1 MLSSDP
7 QLAPLAGYP
16 TRRVETPRDADGN
29 RASLGVAGA
38 YSISYSYTQR
48 NQLASIGNFANFTYD
63 ASGNM
68 TNRTGQ
74 WIYENGANFV
84 YDDLNRVTQIE
95 QEHAWAVFARSH
107 YQYDRVGREEAV
119 WRDEDSGRGERFE
132 YEPNDQVK
140 KAWYRAQNVW
150 TTTPTNEVKNEEFT
164 CTPDKLNRASVA
176 SNGVVT
182 NYAAP
187 NGMNQYPSVGNAAIG
202 YDDHFNIASYH
213 GATYIYDAQNRLVGG
228 SMQATYDG
236 LGRCVRRVTSAGTR
250 LYTYDGWKPIL
261 EWNGNGSW
269 QAWNIYGAGPDE
281 ILARNDAT
289 YGPTIYKLD
298 KQGNVMALLDGSSN
312 VVEKYF
318 YDAYGNRFLFTGREY
333 IAELGIYDYR
343 HRMYHPGL
351 GRFLQSD
358 PTGFDAGDMNL
369 FRYCGDDP
377 VDRSDPTGL
386 FDMWSNLTKFFNGNP
401 SMNVVLAAWNA
412 DLIRGLNIAQ
422 GSADSSTQNAKN
434 RGVNVHWDITNRIR
448 LVRNVTKRDNHKLVT
463 MRGKPVAA
471 GTRKDFSVT
480 GEDAHNVTAHLSI
493 DTQIATISDTKLTRW
508 QVVNKEYENV
518 QALFD
523 WSSYG
528 DGGYLARTAFRD

>member
-1 MLSSDP
+1 
-7 QLAPLAGYP
+7 
-16 TRRVETPRDADGN
+16 
-29 RASLGVAGA
+29 
-38 YSISYSYTQR
+38 
-48 NQLASIGNFANFTYD
+48 
-63 ASGNM
+63 M

-74 WIYENGANFV
+74 WIYQNGANFV
-84 YDDLNRVTQIE
+84 YDDMNRVTQIE

-107 YQYDRVGREEAV
+107 YQYDRMGREEAV

-164 CTPDKLNRASVA
+164 YTPDKLNRASVA

-187 NGMNQYPSVGNAAIG
+187 NGLNQYPSVGNAAIG

-213 GATYIYDAQNRLVGG
+213 GATYIYDAQSRLVGG

-261 EWNGNGSW
+261 EWSGNGSW

-318 YDAYGNRFLFTGREY
+318 YDAFGYPTVTDHWGNETGHSSAYGNRFLFTGREY

-351 GRFLQSD
+351 GRFLQMD
-358 PTGFDAGDMNL
+358 PTGFAAGDMNL

-386 FDMWSNLTKFFNGNP
+386 LDVNASLWNHQVWLDGGSVLSSDGFDYLKQGQARIDDVTGNFRDSN
-401 SMNVVLAAWNA
+401 
-412 DLIRGLNIAQ
+412 I
-422 GSADSSTQNAKN
+422 
-434 RGVNVHWDITNRIR
+434 
-448 LVRNVTKRDNHKLVT
+448 DNHNPQKGEISTHDAGGTIFQVNERKTDNGILVIQPT
-463 MRGKPVAA
+463 LNWYVWPKWKFTDVVTRELEHVSRWLYWAGLGEGGAA
-471 GTRKDFSVT
+471 VRSFNRHPSGAGDLQKIMKSAYKDEIQWQQDNIHRNLRHDASVFRPKNLDP
-480 GEDAHNVTAHLSI
+480 EYI
-493 DTQIATISDTKLTRW
+493 KKQI
-508 QVVNKEYENV
+508 ENV
-518 QALFD
+518 RPLEEPF
-523 WSSYG
+523 
-528 DGGYLARTAFRD
+528 LPHEF